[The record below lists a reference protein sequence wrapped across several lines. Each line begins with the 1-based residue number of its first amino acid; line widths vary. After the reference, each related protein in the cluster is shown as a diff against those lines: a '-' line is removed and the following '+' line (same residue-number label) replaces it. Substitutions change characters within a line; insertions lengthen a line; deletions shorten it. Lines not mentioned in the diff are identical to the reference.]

1 MKIDTQNFRPC
12 VSFKLTLTTFLGK
25 VLFVLKFLGQNGL
38 KMCPKMVYASERV
51 MRVLKHALFL
61 IFLHEN
67 EIPAAE
73 KLDIQQLS

>member
-1 MKIDTQNFRPC
+1 M
-12 VSFKLTLTTFLGK
+12 G
-25 VLFVLKFLGQNGL
+25 
-38 KMCPKMVYASERV
+38 
-51 MRVLKHALFL
+51 VLKHALFL

>member
-38 KMCPKMVYASERV
+38 KMCPKMVYAS
-51 MRVLKHALFL
+51 KPSS
-61 IFLHEN
+61 IFM
-67 EIPAAE
+67 
-73 KLDIQQLS
+73 KLQQLEVE